1 MARANGWT
9 YGWVVVG
16 AGALMGCVSMGSMFS
31 LAVFLQPMSVDTG
44 WSRTGIST
52 AMTIDFLAMGVATF
66 AWGALSDRYGARIV
80 VLLGSLLL
88 GLGLVLASRASSLM
102 EFQLVFGVIIGVA
115 AGAFY
120 APMMAVASAWFE
132 HNRSLAVALVS
143 AGLGMAPLTV
153 APFARWLITNYDWRP
168 AMLVIGVVAWILLVP
183 AALLVRRPPV
193 VLDINPPAPGVAT
206 PVVARA
212 PVPRMSAG
220 EALRTPQFAALA
232 LAHFACCAAHSGP
245 IFHMVTFALGCGI
258 PAMAAVTVYSLAGV
272 SGLGG
277 RLLLG
282 VLADRLGAKPVLV
295 GGLMVQA
302 LGAGA
307 YLFVNQ
313 LGELYALSIVFGIAY
328 GGVMPLYAILARD
341 YFGAHIMGTMFGAIS
356 AVASLGMAFGPF
368 AGGWVF
374 DTYASYSWLYI
385 GSFSV
390 GLAAVAVAL
399 TFRPLPA
406 AATLKMAA

>member
-1 MARANGWT
+1 MTRANGLS

-16 AGALMGCVSMGSMFS
+16 AGALLTCVSMGSMFS

-52 AMTIDFLAMGVATF
+52 AMTIDFLAMGF
-66 AWGALSDRYGARIV
+66 AAFGWGALSDRYGARIV
-80 VLLGSLLL
+80 VLMGGLLL
-88 GLGLVLASRASSLM
+88 GLGLVLASSATSLV
-102 EFQLVFGVIIGVA
+102 EFQLLVGLLVGVA

-120 APMMAVASAWFE
+120 APMMTMAGAWSE
-132 HNRSLAVALVS
+132 NNRSVAVGLVS
-143 AGLGMAPLTV
+143 AGMGMAPLTV

-168 AMLVIGVVAWILLVP
+168 AMMTIGGVAWILLVP

-193 VLDINPPAPGVAT
+193 VLEINPPPPGVAT
-206 PVVARA
+206 PVAALA
-212 PVPRMSAG
+212 PALRMSAG
-220 EALRTPQFAALA
+220 EALRTPQFAVLA

-245 IFHMVTFALGCGI
+245 IFHMVTFAIGCGI

-282 VLADRLGAKPVLV
+282 VLADRLGAKHVLV

-307 YLFVNQ
+307 YLFASQ
-313 LGELYALSIVFGIAY
+313 LGELYALSVVFVIAY

-341 YFGAHIMGTMFGAIS
+341 YFGAHIMGTVFGAIS
-356 AVASLGMAFGPF
+356 ALASLGLAFGPG
-368 AGGWVF
+368 AGGGGVA
-374 DTYASYSWLYI
+374 TYASDSGCYF
-385 GSFSV
+385 G
-390 GLAAVAVAL
+390 
-399 TFRPLPA
+399 
-406 AATLKMAA
+406 